1 MDELQQAFVQES
13 GEQLEQLE
21 DTLLLLEKNPD
32 DAEAINTLFRSAH
45 TIKGAAGVVEC
56 DYIVS
61 FTHVVENL
69 LDQLREGNL
78 TVTPDMIALL
88 LRCKDQMGALLDVF
102 ANEQGRPSDELI
114 SQGEKLIRQLK
125 TYLPGGNEP
134 ETLPAQESQKLESV
148 GGGVMDNDSWHISVR
163 FASHVLKNGM
173 DPLSFLR
180 YLATL
185 GEIAHLETLFDS
197 MPAAEEMDPEACYL
211 GFEIDLKSSAGKADI
226 ERVFDFVR
234 DDCVLRILPPDSKL
248 AEYIQLI
255 KDLPE
260 DTMRLGEILV
270 KAGALTNEELSEGL
284 RLQDLSTKGVEL
296 EEGEAAPAAPHL
308 GSILVDKKVVQKEVV
323 EAAAAKQTQ
332 VSEKKAQDAKL
343 IRVQAEKLD
352 ILIDL
357 VGELVIAGASG
368 ALMAQKSGQ
377 SNLVEGYSLISRLV
391 EEIRNSALQ
400 LRMVQIGE
408 TFNRFHRVVRDT
420 SRELNKEIELVI
432 NGGETELDKSVV
444 EKIGDPLMH
453 LVRNAMDHGLEKPDA
468 RVAKGKPARGQVVFN
483 AYHDSGSIVIEV
495 ADDGNGLNRDK
506 ILKKATERGLVGPTQ
521 ILSDAEIYKLVF
533 EPGFSTADQVT
544 NLSGRGVGM
553 DVVKRN
559 IEGLR
564 GTVDVESQPNVGS
577 TFRIR
582 LPLTLA
588 IIDGFLV
595 GVGKA
600 SYIIPLDFVVECME
614 LDAKDTTGRDYLNL
628 RGEVL
633 PFLRL
638 REMFEVQ
645 DETTSRRQNIVVI
658 QYAGQK
664 AGLVVDHL
672 MGEFQTVIKPLGQLF
687 QNVQGI
693 SGSTILGTGEVALI
707 LDVQSLVR
715 IAAHRESGQQYS
727 NSLPLFNP
735 A

>member
-1 MDELQQAFVQES
+1 MDELQQAFAHES
-13 GEQLEQLE
+13 AEQLEQLE

-32 DAEAINTLFRSAH
+32 DLEAVNTLFRAAH

-56 DYIVS
+56 HYIVA

-78 TVTPDMIALL
+78 PVTPDLIALL
-88 LRCKDQMGALLDVF
+88 LRCKDHMAQLLEVF
-102 ANEQGRPSDELI
+102 AAQASGPNEDQVN
-114 SQGEKLIRQLK
+114 QGERLAAQLK
-125 TYLPGGNEP
+125 AYLPDSAREAGLA
-134 ETLPAQESQKLESV
+134 TQEDARLEQVGDAMSV
-148 GGGVMDNDSWHISVR
+148 NDSWHISIR
-163 FASHVLKNGM
+163 FASHVLRNGM

-185 GEIAHLETLFDS
+185 GEIAHIATLFDAL
-197 MPAAEEMDPEACYL
+197 PAAEEMDPEACYL
-211 GFEIDLKSSAGKADI
+211 GFEIDLKSSASKADI

-234 DDCVLRILPPDSKL
+234 DDCVLRILPPDSKVS
-248 AEYIQLI
+248 EYLQLI
-255 KDLPE
+255 QDLPE
-260 DTMRLGEILV
+260 DSMRLGEILV
-270 KAGALTNEELSEGL
+270 RAGALTDEELKEGL
-284 RLQDLSTKGVEL
+284 KLQELSVEAPA
-296 EEGEAAPAAPHL
+296 EAAAEAKAPPL
-308 GSILVDKKVVQKEVV
+308 GEILVEKKVVQKEIV

-332 VSEKKAQDAKL
+332 VNEKKAQDAKL

-352 ILIDL
+352 ALIDL

-377 SNLVEGYSLISRLV
+377 GNLVEAYSLISRLV

-420 SRELNKEIELVI
+420 SRELGKEIELVI
-432 NGGETELDKSVV
+432 SGGETELDKSVV

-453 LVRNAMDHGLEKPDA
+453 LVRNAMDHGLETAEA
-468 RVAKGKPARGQVVFN
+468 RLAKGKPARGQVKFN

-506 ILKKATERGLVGPTQ
+506 ILKKAIDRGLVNPAQSLT
-521 ILSDAEIYKLVF
+521 DAEIHKLIF
-533 EPGFSTADQVT
+533 EPGFSTADAVT

-559 IEGLR
+559 IEALR
-564 GTVDVESQPNVGS
+564 GTVDVDSQPGRGS

-595 GVGKA
+595 GVGRA
-600 SYIIPLDFVVECME
+600 AYVIPLDFVVECME
-614 LDAKDTTGRDYLNL
+614 LDSGETQGRDYINL

-638 REMFEVQ
+638 REMFEVK
-645 DETTSRRQNIVVI
+645 DDSTSRRQNIVVI

-687 QNVQGI
+687 RHVQGI
-693 SGSTILGTGEVALI
+693 SGSTILGSGEVALI

-715 IAAHRESGQQYS
+715 ITAQRESGLAQGAGH
-727 NSLPLFNP
+727 PLLTQS
-735 A
+735 

>member
-32 DAEAINTLFRSAH
+32 DSEAINSLFRAAH

-56 DYIVS
+56 DFIVA

-69 LDQLREGNL
+69 LDQMREGNL
-78 TVTPDMIALL
+78 SVTPDLIALL
-88 LRCKDQMGALLDVF
+88 LRCKDQIAALLDVF
-102 ANEQGRPSDELI
+102 AAGQARPGDELI
-114 SQGEKLIRQLK
+114 AQGEHLAGQLK
-125 TYLPGGNEP
+125 AYLAP
-134 ETLPAQESQKLESV
+134 EAKVASLPEQGEQDVESV
-148 GGGVMDNDSWHISVR
+148 GGGVLTNDAWHISVR

-180 YLATL
+180 FLATL
-185 GEIAHLETLFDS
+185 GEITHMTTLFDS
-197 MPAAEEMDPEACYL
+197 MPPVAEMDPEACYL
-211 GFEIDLKSSAGKADI
+211 GFEIDLKSHATKAQI
-226 ERVFDFVR
+226 EKVFDFVR
-234 DDCVLRILPPDSKL
+234 DDCVLHILPPDSKVS
-248 AEYIQLI
+248 EYLQLI
-255 KDLPE
+255 QELPE
-260 DTMRLGEILV
+260 DPMLLGEILV
-270 KAGALTNEELSEGL
+270 MAGALTEEELLDGL
-284 RLQDLSTKGVEL
+284 KLQEQSLDPEA
-296 EEGEAAPAAPHL
+296 GEPAPKPPL
-308 GSILVDKKVVQKEVV
+308 GEILVGKKVVQKEIV
-323 EAAAAKQTQ
+323 EAAAAKQSQ
-332 VSEKKAQDAKL
+332 VNEKKAQDAKL

-352 ILIDL
+352 SLIDL

-377 SNLVEGYSLISRLV
+377 GNLVEAYSLISRLV

-420 SRELNKEIELVI
+420 SKELGKEIELVVS
-432 NGGETELDKSVV
+432 GGETELDKSVV

-453 LVRNAMDHGLEKPDA
+453 LIRNAMDHGLEPAGERLA
-468 RVAKGKPARGQVVFN
+468 RGKPARGQVRFN

-495 ADDGNGLNRDK
+495 ADDGNGLNREK
-506 ILKKATERGLVGPTQ
+506 ILAKAMDRGLVSAGQ
-521 ILSDAEIYKLVF
+521 VLSDAEIYKLIF
-533 EPGFSTADQVT
+533 EPGFSTAEQVT

-564 GTVDVESQPNVGS
+564 GTVDVESEPGRGS
-577 TFRIR
+577 IFRIR

-614 LDAKDTTGRDYLNL
+614 LDARDATGRDYINL

-638 REMFEVQ
+638 RELFEVG
-645 DETTSRRQNIVVI
+645 DDSTSRRQNIVVV
-658 QYAGQK
+658 QYAGMK

-687 QNVQGI
+687 RNVQGI
-693 SGSTILGTGEVALI
+693 SGSTILGSGEVALI

-715 IAAHRESGQQYS
+715 VTAQRETGAAQTAGY
-727 NSLPLFNP
+727 PLL
-735 A
+735 AQA